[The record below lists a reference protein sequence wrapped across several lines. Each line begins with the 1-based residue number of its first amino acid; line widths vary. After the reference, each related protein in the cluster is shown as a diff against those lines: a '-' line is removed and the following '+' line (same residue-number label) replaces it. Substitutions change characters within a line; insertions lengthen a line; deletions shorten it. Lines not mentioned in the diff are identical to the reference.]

1 MHQDPGY
8 PPPYPPAPPPHPT
21 QPRWAWWVVG
31 IAIPLIGIVVTVAVS
46 RSGSDGDSKAPSAN
60 TAPAPERQNTPP
72 GNGTSGS
79 AASPSGQTGQTGQS
93 PAGTPG
99 PTNRPAKVLFGP
111 GTVTATASSR
121 YVDLDTS
128 PPLVTPSGKAADLVF
143 GFLFGK
149 PDLVTEGSSPTL
161 ATLPDGSPDP
171 TAADCAEAVRKRG
184 SYLGGEL
191 ALGSRFCAV
200 TDEGRTAYFKLTSV
214 PAGEAPVRMEVT
226 VWDLAG

>member
-1 MHQDPGY
+1 M
-8 PPPYPPAPPPHPT
+8 
-21 QPRWAWWVVG
+21 G
-31 IAIPLIGIVVTVAVS
+31 IAIPLIGIVVTVVVGG
-46 RSGSDGDSKAPSAN
+46 SGSDGDSKAPSAN
-60 TAPAPERQNTPP
+60 TAPAPEQRNTPP

-79 AASPSGQTGQTGQS
+79 AAAPSGQTEQS
-93 PAGTPG
+93 PAGTSG
-99 PTNRPAKVLFGP
+99 PADRPAKVLFGP
-111 GTVTATASSR
+111 GTVTATTSSR

-161 ATLPDGSPDP
+161 APLPAGGPDP

-200 TDEGRTAYFKLTSV
+200 TDEGRTAYVKLTSV

-226 VWDLAG
+226 VWDPAG

>member
-1 MHQDPGY
+1 M
-8 PPPYPPAPPPHPT
+8 
-21 QPRWAWWVVG
+21 G
-31 IAIPLIGIVVTVAVS
+31 IAIPLIGILVTVAVS

-72 GNGTSGS
+72 GDGTSGS

-99 PTNRPAKVLFGP
+99 PVNRTAKVLFGP

-128 PPLVTPSGKAADLVF
+128 PPLVTPSGKSADLVF

-161 ATLPDGSPDP
+161 APLPGGSVDP

-200 TDEGRTAYFKLTSV
+200 TDEGRIAYFQLTSV